1 MALVINEL
9 TIQTKLVDEFDNLNK
24 NEIYQILDKLKNEN
38 LRLKK
43 ELKLLEE
50 KFENI
55 KYINS

>member
-1 MALVINEL
+1 MYYIE
-9 TIQTKLVDEFDNLNK
+9 NLNK